1 MTTEELMAKVDEK
14 IGSSILPDETLIAI
28 QNLFKERNEAID
40 ALKAKDE
47 EFLSLRTKL
56 AAKDA
61 EISII
66 EFAKTK
72 AEVAAKESS
81 WLANELGK
89 FVRDIANGLYEG
101 KEIAAA
107 RRVYDLNSGSLSKK
121 RINASNY
128 DSGFDAELA
137 FRKEHGYTSNEEY
150 TYAEFMAWCWT
161 QAKN

>member
-1 MTTEELMAKVDEK
+1 MTTEELMAKVEEK
-14 IGSSILPDETLIAI
+14 IGSSILPDETLVAI

-89 FVRDIANGLYEG
+89 FVCDIANGLYEG

-107 RRVYDLNSGSLSKK
+107 RRVYDLNRGELKK
-121 RINASNY
+121 KHVNAADYESEQ
-128 DSGFDAELA
+128 DARSAFEKQVDDRTFDIQ
-137 FRKEHGYTSNEEY
+137 EY
-150 TYAEFMAWCWT
+150 LDWLFSAVRNDA
-161 QAKN
+161 